1 MTLDADC
8 CAFVQSGVG
17 IDVAG
22 RDIHNVPVV
31 ARAVGCRV
39 SDDRKRVT
47 LVVPRRFGAR
57 FLKAAETTGAVAA
70 VFCHPSTLRSLQ
82 IKGTDAAI
90 GPVIEADRAQ
100 VRVAVEAYVADVVA
114 LGYPE
119 SLARLEVGYEPDDL
133 MGVTFTIAA
142 AFIQTP
148 GPTAGARL

>member
-1 MTLDADC
+1 MTLDTEH
-8 CAFVQSGVG
+8 CAFVESGVG

-39 SDDRKRVT
+39 SPTRDRVT
-47 LVVPRRFGAR
+47 LMVPGAFGGR
-57 FLKAAETTGAVAA
+57 FLKAVETTRAVAA

-82 IKGTDAAI
+82 IKGADATI
-90 GPVIEADRAQ
+90 IPVGDADRAQ
-100 VRVAVEAYVADVVA
+100 VHQAIDACVADVVA

-119 SLARLEVGYEPDDL
+119 SLARLEMVYESSDL
-133 MGVTFTIAA
+133 VGVTFAIAA

-148 GPTAGARL
+148 GPTAGARI